1 MIYYV
6 VALLVL
12 PVVSLVV
19 AVGGRWSF
27 VVAFCCLLALAQNT
41 PSMYLGVFVTK
52 IQGSS
57 LTSRWG
63 LGLAG
68 DTTKGMVVEQNRY
81 KKVSCKKCTNGG

>member
-6 VALLVL
+6 VALVL

-41 PSMYLGVFVTK
+41 PSMYLHLLRCICNENSRIFTDFTLGV
-52 IQGSS
+52 
-57 LTSRWG
+57 
-63 LGLAG
+63 G

>member
-41 PSMYLGVFVTK
+41 PSMYLGVFV
-52 IQGSS
+52 ICNEN
-57 LTSRWG
+57 SRIFTDFTLGVGVGWG
-63 LGLAG
+63 YHEGNG
-68 DTTKGMVVEQNRY
+68 CRTEQI
-81 KKVSCKKCTNGG
+81 

>member
-1 MIYYV
+1 MRDHD
-6 VALLVL
+6 LLCCCFIG
-12 PVVSLVV
+12 PSSCI
-19 AVGGRWSF
+19 VGGRGRWS
-27 VVAFCCLLALAQNT
+27 VVVCGLAQNT